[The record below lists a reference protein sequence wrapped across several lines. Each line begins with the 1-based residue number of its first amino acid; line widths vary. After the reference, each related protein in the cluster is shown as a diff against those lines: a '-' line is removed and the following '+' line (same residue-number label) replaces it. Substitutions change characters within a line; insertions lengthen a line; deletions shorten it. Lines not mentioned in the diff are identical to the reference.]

1 MIERQ
6 NYLDIVAYLD
16 YLVDIRQVQ
25 DITRGNT
32 QNRLKHLL
40 LWADSRAF
48 TEFNKIKPT
57 FQKYLESQTNNDGDL
72 LSAAYLTAVF
82 KVTRSF
88 LFWAKREW
96 PIRYKNIDHNTIEA
110 LRPSRIRSE
119 EATLKKREIYTLDD
133 MLKIISIKPDTLA
146 ERRLI
151 AGTSFLFLS
160 GMRITAF
167 LSMPIKAFNIDEW
180 SVSQLPELGVKTKN
194 SKAAITYL
202 LPIPELR
209 RVVSEWDSLVRNAIP
224 DTCNW
229 YAILGTNDYFTGERN
244 DATYSHFNFRKHLKA
259 LLGKYGLLYMSPH
272 KFRHGH
278 AVYALK
284 KAKDM
289 ETWKAI
295 SQNLMHSNTG
305 ITDGIYGQLVSEDQ
319 KRIINDLI

>member
-1 MIERQ
+1 MIERR

-25 DITRGNT
+25 ENTRGNAKS
-32 QNRLKHLL
+32 RLVPLL
-40 LWADSRAF
+40 LWADSRPF
-48 TEFNKIKPT
+48 SEFNKIKPT
-57 FQKYLESQTNNDGDL
+57 FQKYLESRTNNDGEP
-72 LSAAYLTAVF
+72 LSASYLSAVF
-82 KVTRSF
+82 KVCRAF

-96 PIRYKNIDHNTIEA
+96 PIRYKNIDHNAIEA
-110 LRPSRIRSE
+110 LRPSRVRSE

-133 MLKIISIKPDTLA
+133 MLRIISIKPDTLA
-146 ERRLI
+146 EKRLI
-151 AGTSFLFLS
+151 AGTAFLFLS

-194 SKAAITYL
+194 SKASITYL
-202 LPIPELR
+202 LNIPELR
-209 RVVSEWDSLVRNAIP
+209 RVVSEWDSLVRGSIP
-224 DTCNW
+224 DTANW
-229 YAILGTNDYFTGERN
+229 YAVLGTDVYFTGERR
-244 DATYSHFNFRKHLKA
+244 DVKYSHVEFRKHLKA
-259 LLGKYGLLYMSPH
+259 FFVKHGLSYLSPH

-319 KRIINDLI
+319 KRIIHDL